1 MVPMVSRRGLMIG
14 ASAVLAATR
23 LRAAEGGVQG
33 RLHDLET
40 DIGGRLAVAALDTET
55 DRRIDYGSARLMP
68 ICSTFKMLLV
78 GAVLAKAD
86 RGKERLDRP
95 LKLTKDD
102 ILDYAPAAKL
112 ALPKGEISVEDAC
125 AAAIMDSDNTAANL
139 LMATLGG
146 PGAVTLYARE
156 LGDKTTHLDRVEP
169 FLNEAMPG
177 DARDV
182 TSAAAMLND
191 MGVLLLQD
199 ALSPASRGKLV
210 DWMVR
215 CKTGGARLRAG
226 LPIDWKVADKTGT
239 GERGTT
245 NDIAVVWP
253 PGRKPLLIAAYL
265 TGTGAS
271 ASDRN
276 TLLADIARIT
286 VAEFGAAS

>member
-1 MVPMVSRRGLMIG
+1 MVPVMSRRDLMIG
-14 ASAVLAATR
+14 ASVALAATR
-23 LRAAEGGVQG
+23 LRAAAGGVQD
-33 RLHDLET
+33 RLHSLET

-78 GAVLAKAD
+78 GAVLAKVD
-86 RGKERLDRP
+86 HGKEQLDRP
-95 LKLTKDD
+95 LKFTKDD
-102 ILDYAPAAKL
+102 LLDFAPVAKL
-112 ALPKGEISVEDAC
+112 ALPKGQISVEDAC

-169 FLNEAMPG
+169 YLNEAMPG

-191 MGVLLLQD
+191 MGMLLLQN
-199 ALSPASRGKLV
+199 ALSPDSRDKLV

-226 LPIDWKVADKTGT
+226 VPVDWKVADKTGT

-245 NDIAVVWP
+245 NDVAVIWP

-271 ASDRN
+271 AADRN
-276 TLLADIARIT
+276 KVLADIARLAI
-286 VAEFGAAS
+286 AEFGSGS